1 MAATVRVVVAEP
13 DAELRRQII
22 DVVQTAAKDADVSIT
37 VAQAGDG
44 TTALA
49 LCSDHRPA
57 LVVSEVLLEGLSGL
71 TLLRRLRAEA
81 GSATAV
87 IFVSDMGRETDRYWG
102 LRGGAH
108 AYLAK
113 PFDEATLRDRVRR
126 VLTKGSDAPPERP
139 G

>member
-1 MAATVRVVVAEP
+1 VRVVVAEP
-13 DAELRRQII
+13 DAETRRQIVE
-22 DVVQTAAKDADVSIT
+22 VVHAAAKEAEVSVQ

-49 LCSDHRPA
+49 MCSDHRPT
-57 LVVSEVLLEGLSGL
+57 LVVAEVLLEGISGL
-71 TLLRRLRAEA
+71 ALLRRLRAES
-81 GSATAV
+81 GSKTAV
-87 IFVSDMGRETDRYWG
+87 IFVSDMGRQTDRYWG

-126 VLTKGSDAPPERP
+126 VLTKGSDAEPQRP